1 MPQGKL
7 PRRPI
12 RDAGALTIEELEAG
26 LRMLNARAIDRNG
39 FWEDNLDAFRRTV
52 LFAIRDTSDALLSP
66 RITRRWRLE
75 LKGQLLDL
83 LEYLE
88 LADHQ
93 LARRSLSPEGPV
105 QVLAPARRRTH

>member
-1 MPQGKL
+1 M
-7 PRRPI
+7 
-12 RDAGALTIEELEAG
+12 DATET
-26 LRMLNARAIDRNG
+26 DRNA

-75 LKGQLLDL
+75 LKGQLLGL

-88 LADHQ
+88 LADRH
-93 LARRSLSPEGPV
+93 LARRSLSSEGPL
-105 QVLAPARRRTH
+105 QVLAPARGRIH